1 MTTPNQNPSSFIKPY
16 VNEVELLNKDILKN
30 LKDYS
35 DSYTPFNVNNFGY
48 RVNIRDLSSTTYEQQ
63 NENKNI
69 FLISKKNLYFLDV
82 AFKNLIQK
90 LNNVISSKNE
100 SINELKQ
107 DIAELTEENIQLSK
121 QAQDLKDA
129 GLAAKPFFEDES
141 IMYSRSIIFLI
152 SILVGIGIILYLL
165 KSTPFTEIATNVAT
179 KSKDIAANAKNAV
192 QADIQNPDN
201 STAKNII
208 IFLLVSIVIIAVF
221 YFIVYLIRRARPT
234 AEESASQKKIKEIA
248 ESCKRDKSESW
259 ISSQI
264 DKVKNYILNTNPS
277 TTNTSLPGV

>member
-1 MTTPNQNPSSFIKPY
+1 MTNPNQNPSSFIKPY
-16 VNEVELLNKDILKN
+16 VDEVELLNTDILKN

-69 FLISKKNLYFLDV
+69 FLISKKNLYFLDI

-90 LNNVISSKNE
+90 LNNVIMSKNE

-192 QADIQNPDN
+192 QADMQNPDN

-277 TTNTSLPGV
+277 TNNPSLPGV